1 MVLKRISQWSCH
13 IMHQKMQARST
24 LSKYIQS
31 LGTIAVVEDRVGVR
45 VVISFFLSLTL
56 PLF

>member
-1 MVLKRISQWSCH
+1 
-13 IMHQKMQARST
+13 MHQKMQARST

-45 VVISFFLSLTL
+45 VVISFFYH
-56 PLF
+56 